1 MNCDEIAAPEFKT
14 SQDKTDVQKDRYNL
28 HLNTNTFFCSNDI
41 YIYIWRNKTHLKLPL
56 SFSLLFLEAKQKKN
70 DAELLTIRQ
79 QHDVSEKLIDL
90 KK

>member
-1 MNCDEIAAPEFKT
+1 MNCNEIAAPEFKT

-28 HLNTNTFFCSNDI
+28 HLNTNTFFDQTI
-41 YIYIWRNKTHLKLPL
+41 YIFTYGEIKPTLNCYCHFLCYFLKQ
-56 SFSLLFLEAKQKKN
+56 KKKN

-79 QHDVSEKLIDL
+79 QHVSEKLIDL